1 MLYADTDLEN
11 KLVVTN
17 GERQRR
23 GAREGEGENGGAP
36 MRFHE
41 ITYVIFLRIVKHL
54 TEFLIQIFKVQVN
67 K

>member
-23 GAREGEGENGGAP
+23 GAIEEEGEKGGAA
-36 MRFHE
+36 MGFHE

-54 TEFLIQIFKVQVN
+54 TEFLI
-67 K
+67 

>member
-1 MLYADTDLEN
+1 M
-11 KLVVTN
+11 
-17 GERQRR
+17 ERGKGWGGR
-23 GAREGEGENGGAP
+23 AREGKGENGGAP
-36 MRFHE
+36 MGFHE